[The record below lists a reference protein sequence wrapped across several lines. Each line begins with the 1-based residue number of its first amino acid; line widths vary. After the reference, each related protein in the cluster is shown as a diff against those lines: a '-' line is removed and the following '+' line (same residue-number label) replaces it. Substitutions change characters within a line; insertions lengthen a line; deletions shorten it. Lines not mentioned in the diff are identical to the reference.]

1 MERTA
6 CKTKLPRHIVGGEM
20 KQVADPRKPPV
31 VVPVVVIAVHVH
43 ITLVVPVVAVEG
55 REAYKIPSV
64 PPPKVLLIV

>member
-1 MERTA
+1 
-6 CKTKLPRHIVGGEM
+6 M